1 MLLSDLLA
9 ASAHDHP
16 RRDAAVFPKDV
27 RYTWAELDDRANR
40 IASHLADRGVV
51 PGDRIAILW
60 ENEPAA
66 LMAFWGAQRLGAQ
79 VVDIPHLAAR
89 ETIEGILEE
98 AQPKALAAQARLLD
112 KLKSEG
118 EGEGEGLAH
127 VPSIVL
133 GHDDLMEAKSASAAR
148 PRVSPD
154 DPALIIY
161 TSGSTGRPK
170 GVMLTH
176 TNLISNISSANE
188 WVKLTYEDSILVLV
202 PLSFIHG
209 RMQLLTHALVGGK
222 LCFSSGFHFPKQ
234 VVDEI
239 AQHRVSGFSGV
250 PYHFKGLLKPFSKA
264 ELPDLKYVLVTG
276 GALSVEELDQLQAAL
291 PKVGIHLAYGQTEAS
306 PRITYVGPDQV
317 FVKRGSCG
325 RALPGTTV
333 EVVGDDGN
341 ALPTG
346 QIGEVVASGP
356 HIMKGY
362 VSGDERSSGRI
373 DDRGRLRTGD
383 LGRFDEDGFL
393 FLVGRSSQMIK
404 SSGERIFPKEI
415 EDVLDQHPAVKE
427 SAVLGVPDQELGE
440 RIVACVAL
448 NDGASF
454 DLPLMRNHC
463 LKSMSFV
470 RVPRVLYVFD
480 ALPKTN
486 SGKIDRPAVKALVD
500 EKTARD

>member
-9 ASAHDHP
+9 ASTDQHP
-16 RRDAAVFPKDV
+16 DREAAVFPKDV
-27 RYTWAELDDRANR
+27 RYTWSELDDLANR
-40 IASHLADRGVV
+40 VAGHLASSGVSA
-51 PGDRIAILW
+51 GDRVAILW

-66 LMAFWGAQRLGAQ
+66 LHAFWGVQRLGAQ
-79 VVDIPHLAAR
+79 VVDVPHLAAR
-89 ETIEGILEE
+89 DTIEWVLEE
-98 AQPKALAAQARLLD
+98 AKPKALVAQPKLLE
-112 KLKSEG
+112 KLDGMPVPPVVMTELSD
-118 EGEGEGLAH
+118 LA
-127 VPSIVL
+127 PA
-133 GHDDLMEAKSASAAR
+133 DRAR
-148 PRVSPD
+148 PNVSPD

-170 GVMLTH
+170 GVMLSH
-176 TNLISNISSANE
+176 ANLISNVSAANE
-188 WVKLTYEDSILVLV
+188 WIRLTHQDSILVLV

-209 RMQLLTHALVGGK
+209 RMQLLTHALVGGR
-222 LCFSSGFHFPKQ
+222 LCFSAGFHFPRK
-234 VVDEI
+234 VVEEI
-239 AQHRVSGFSGV
+239 AQHRVTGFSGV
-250 PYHFKGLLKPFSKA
+250 PYHFKQLMKPFSQA
-264 ELPDLKYVLVTG
+264 SLPDLKYVLVTG

-291 PKVGIHLAYGQTEAS
+291 PNAGIHLAYGQTEAS
-306 PRITYVGPDQV
+306 PRITYVGPEHV

-325 RALPGTTV
+325 RALPGTKV
-333 EVVGDDGN
+333 EVVGEDGN
-341 ALPTG
+341 ALPAG

-356 HIMKGY
+356 HIMRGY

-404 SSGERIFPKEI
+404 CSGERIFPKEI
-415 EDVLDQHPAVKE
+415 EDVLDLHPAVKE
-427 SAVLGVPDQELGE
+427 SAVLGVPDAELGE

-448 NDGASF
+448 HDGLGF
-454 DLPLMRNHC
+454 ELPEMRSHC

-486 SGKIDRPAVKALVD
+486 SGKIDRPAVKKLVED
-500 EKTARD
+500 RMAS